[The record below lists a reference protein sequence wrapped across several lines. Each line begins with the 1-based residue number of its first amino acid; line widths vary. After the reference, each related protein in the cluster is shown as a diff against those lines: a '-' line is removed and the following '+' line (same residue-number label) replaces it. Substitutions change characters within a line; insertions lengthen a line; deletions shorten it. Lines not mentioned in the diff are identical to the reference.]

1 MPFGGGAGER
11 ATGQQHLV
19 VGVRVEG
26 H

>member
-1 MPFGGGAGER
+1 MSFGGGAGER

-19 VGVRVEG
+19 IGVRVEG